1 MRQRRSG
8 QPISSERG
16 SILPLLI
23 GCCVLALALVLG
35 VISATSL
42 YLERKRLFSLADG
55 AALVA
60 AESYDPSAGLP
71 ARAGSVPL
79 LTLSDASVLS
89 GARIYLANTS
99 VDDQHNVRLVGANTP
114 DARTAVIRV
123 RTSWHPPVLS
133 YFFPAGF
140 PLEVEAQARTIR

>member
-1 MRQRRSG
+1 MS
-8 QPISSERG
+8 PLKDERG

-23 GCCVLALALVLG
+23 GCCVLALALILG
-35 VISATSL
+35 VISATSM

-60 AESYDPSAGLP
+60 AESYDLTAGLP
-71 ARAGSVPL
+71 ARPATGAPV

-89 GARIYLANTS
+89 GARTYLANTTI
-99 VDDQHNVRLVGANTP
+99 DDQRLVKLISATTP

-123 RTSWHPPVLS
+123 QAPWHPPVLS